1 MVPRGCPPTCLG
13 DGVAA
18 WRGYLPAFLLT
29 RRRLAGSSRA
39 AAAWLACTPGDGE
52 PGGAATLAPA
62 RPGDG
67 VTTVSVRALLREK
80 GLNEK
85 I

>member
-1 MVPRGCPPTCLG
+1 
-13 DGVAA
+13 VAA

-39 AAAWLACTPGDGE
+39 AAAWLAYTPGDRSPGRWRAYELGE
-52 PGGAATLAPA
+52 G
-62 RPGDG
+62 
-67 VTTVSVRALLREK
+67 SFKREIEGK

-85 I
+85 MPSS